1 MESDFLNPVELK
13 FLRVKTE
20 KHPTTGITLEYLNH
34 HNAIA
39 VFILDSKEEK
49 TLLVNQYRSGNR
61 GNMFEVP
68 AGLIDADE
76 DATEAMFREV
86 LEETGYKKEDLDL
99 IYKYPKGLL
108 ISPGYTTEKL
118 NFYIVKLKKDGII
131 PQEQN
136 LDHGED
142 LFTQWVNFDKV
153 EELEIDLKTVFLL
166 NLYKSL
172 KK

>member
-1 MESDFLNPVELK
+1 MESDFLNPLELK

-34 HNAIA
+34 HNAVA
-39 VFILDSKEEK
+39 VLILDAKEEK
-49 TLLVNQYRSGNR
+49 TLLVNQYRPGKR
-61 GNMFEVP
+61 GQLYEVP

-86 LEETGYKKEDLDL
+86 LEETGYAEKDLNL
-99 IYKYPKGLL
+99 VYKYPKGLL
-108 ISPGYTTEKL
+108 ISPGYTTENL
-118 NFYIVKLKKDGII
+118 NFFIVKLKSQEII
-131 PQEQN
+131 PGEQS

-142 LFTQWVNFDKV
+142 LFTEWVSLDKV
-153 EELEIDLKTVFLL
+153 EELDVDLKTVFLL

>member
-1 MESDFLNPVELK
+1 MIFINPIELK

-20 KHPTTGITLEYLNH
+20 EHPTTGITLEYLNH
-34 HNAIA
+34 HNAVA
-39 VFILDSKEEK
+39 VLILDLKEEK
-49 TLLVNQYRSGNR
+49 TLLVNQYRPGKR
-61 GNMFEVP
+61 GTLYEVP

-108 ISPGYTTEKL
+108 ISPGYTTENL
-118 NFYIVKLKKDGII
+118 NFFIVKLKSEEII
-131 PQEQN
+131 PQEQT

-142 LFTQWVNFDKV
+142 LFTEWVSLDKA
-153 EELEIDLKTVFLL
+153 EELDVDLKTVFLL
-166 NLYKSL
+166 NLHKNL

>member
-1 MESDFLNPVELK
+1 VIFINPTELK

-34 HNAIA
+34 HDAIA
-39 VFILDSKEEK
+39 VLILDFKEDR
-49 TLLVNQYRSGNR
+49 TLLVNQYRPGKR
-61 GNMFEVP
+61 GQLYEVP

-76 DATEAMFREV
+76 DAVEAMFREV

-99 IYKYPKGLL
+99 VYKYPKGLL

-118 NFYIVKLKKDGII
+118 NFYIVKLKKEGII
-131 PQEQN
+131 PQEQS

-142 LFTQWVNFDKV
+142 LFTEWVYLDKV
-153 EELEIDLKTVFLL
+153 EELDVDLKTVFLL
-166 NLYKSL
+166 NLYKNL